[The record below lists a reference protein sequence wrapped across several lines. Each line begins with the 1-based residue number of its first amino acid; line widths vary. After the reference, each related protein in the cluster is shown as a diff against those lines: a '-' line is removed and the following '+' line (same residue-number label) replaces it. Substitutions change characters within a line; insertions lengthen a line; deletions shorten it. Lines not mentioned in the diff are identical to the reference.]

1 MSTNLKNSKWIQV
14 PSIWTWQKNIKMNVS
29 FPANEQNGMKSE
41 ARVFETIWSRYEK
54 HCCPVLAALN
64 MINMTTE
71 NQDCSRRSSDSLK
84 GCVLLVKLIDVT
96 NLKMETIVLA
106 VNY

>member
-14 PSIWTWQKNIKMNVS
+14 PSIWTWQKEIKMNVS

-54 HCCPVLAALN
+54 HFLSRTCCSKYN
-64 MINMTTE
+64 KHDNRE
-71 NQDCSRRSSDSLK
+71 QDCSRRSSESMK
-84 GCVLLVKLIDVT
+84 GCLFLAKLIDVT
-96 NLKMETIVLA
+96 ILKMESIFLA